1 MSDKSLTQKD
11 ESGVIG
17 SVSPMN
23 LTKKLKS
30 GSSAS
35 ARNNVTKSEKAKM
48 RSTAGIIVAPLD
60 SAAEQ
65 QYHCELV
72 VVHGSWVD
80 DAIYDQERT

>member
-11 ESGVIG
+11 ESGVIS

-60 SAAEQ
+60 SQ
-65 QYHCELV
+65 PQNNNNIIV
-72 VVHGSWVD
+72 N
-80 DAIYDQERT
+80 